1 MATFNHNVQFQSML
15 YSVRNSG
22 LFLGDK
28 KATIED
34 LVPTMARAYNQFT
47 ESIMGYD
54 VECPFQREYQQREVE
69 EFTTFIF
76 KVRELGMLRKMEKEV
91 ERQACK

>member
-22 LFLGDK
+22 LFLNNK
-28 KATIED
+28 VATIED
-34 LVPTMARAYNQFT
+34 LIPTMARAYNQFT
-47 ESIMGYD
+47 ENIMGYN
-54 VECPFQREYQQREVE
+54 VECPIEVEWQKREVE

-76 KVRELGMLRKMEKEV
+76 TVRELGMLPQMRIEAK
-91 ERQACK
+91 RQACK

>member
-1 MATFNHNVQFQSML
+1 MATFNHNVEFQSML

-22 LFLGDK
+22 LFLGNK

-47 ESIMGYD
+47 ENIMGYN
-54 VECPFQREYQQREVE
+54 VECPIELEWQKREVE
-69 EFTTFIF
+69 EFTAFIF
-76 KVRELGMLRKMEKEV
+76 TVRELGLLPEMRTEAQ
-91 ERQACK
+91 RQACK